1 MAVADGLARESVS
14 DSVILAVDV
23 THGPRVT
30 TVGKALAEVIA
41 FHKENPKVS
50 AMASPISVD
59 TLNDKHGVQFKH

>member
-1 MAVADGLARESVS
+1 MTVSDGLARESVS

-41 FHKENPKVS
+41 FHEENSKVS

-59 TLNDKHGVQFKH
+59 TLDDQHGV